1 MMTPPQ
7 GQGQASPWIQLVPL
21 VFFFIVI
28 YFLLIRPAQTR
39 QKQVKALLESLKPGD
54 RVVTSGGLIGTI
66 VGLERDIVQLRI
78 ADKMKVDVTRSSV
91 VGLHEQSSSSGPE
104 A

>member
-39 QKQVKALLESLKPGD
+39 QKQVKALLEGLKPGD

-91 VGLHEQSSSSGPE
+91 VGLHEHSSASGPE